1 MTDKHIIRTSDRGT
15 FRRCRQLWNF
25 TSKMRMNLEYVP
37 GIEPLNFGIAYHEAM
52 EVYYDPILWDTDTE
66 GALRIPA
73 AEASFMASMN
83 NWKQSQ
89 KDSDSWNDQTAARYT
104 ELVDLGLGMMR
115 HYWSWAKDADKHYR
129 PVKTEIEFE
138 VPIPVPEDF
147 ILPENFGLVPNTNH
161 LEYLGRPVVY
171 QGRIDVIVEDT
182 RTGRLWIMDHKTA
195 AQFQESLAHLD
206 LDPQCGSYAWAASK
220 MLHLDIAGVIYSE
233 HRKKIPKKPEI
244 LKSGGLSKNKSQS
257 TTAEIYQQ
265 AVLDLGLY
273 LPDYE
278 DFIDVLR
285 NEGQQY
291 FRRTFINRN
300 GAELD
305 SVEYNILCEAID
317 MLNEPFIY
325 PSPSMWNCRG
335 CAFATP
341 CLADQDG
348 SGSAWS
354 LFDSGKY
361 ASRVTAVEGDQG

>member
-1 MTDKHIIRTSDRGT
+1 MTEDKHIIRTSDRGT

-52 EVYYDPILWDTDTE
+52 EVYYDPILWDEDTN

-83 NWKQSQ
+83 SWKKNQ
-89 KDSDSWNDQTAARYT
+89 KASNSWNDQTAERWD
-104 ELVDLGLGMMR
+104 ELVKMGLGMMR
-115 HYWSWAKDADKHYR
+115 HYWSWAKEADKHYR

-138 VPIPVPEDF
+138 VPIPVPDGM
-147 ILPENFGLVPNTNH
+147 ILPRGFQSIEGH
-161 LEYLGRPVVY
+161 LYYMAKPVVY
-171 QGRIDVIVEDT
+171 QGRIDVIVQDL
-182 RTGRLWIMDHKTA
+182 RTDRLWIMDHKTA
-195 AQFQESLAHLD
+195 AQFGESLAHLD

-220 MLHLDIAGVIYSE
+220 MLGLDIAGVIYSE
-233 HRKKIPKKPEI
+233 HRKKVPKQPEV
-244 LKSGGLSKNKSQS
+244 LKSGALSKNKAQS
-257 TTAEIYQQ
+257 TTAEIYKQ
-265 AVLDLGLY
+265 AVLDAGLY

-278 DFIDVLR
+278 DFIEVLR

-291 FRRTFINRN
+291 FRRTHVNRN

-305 SVEYNILCEAID
+305 SVEANILYEAID
-317 MLNEPFIY
+317 MLNEPYIY

-348 SGSAWS
+348 SGAAWS

-361 ASRVTAVEGDQG
+361 APRATQVEGDQG